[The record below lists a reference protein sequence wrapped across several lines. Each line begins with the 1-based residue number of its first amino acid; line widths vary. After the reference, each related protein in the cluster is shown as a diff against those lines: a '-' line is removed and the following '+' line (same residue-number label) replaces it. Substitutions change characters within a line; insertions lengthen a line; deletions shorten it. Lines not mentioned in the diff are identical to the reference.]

1 MSAWDA
7 LRAELDRWAEA
18 GRAATLWWRD
28 DDAGAPSS
36 ALNRLVAL
44 SEAHRV
50 PLTLAVIPT
59 KAGAEIAGLVA
70 GAATLT
76 AVQHGYAHLNHAPDG
91 ERKMELGPHRPADVV
106 VAELAV
112 GWDRLET
119 LFGAR
124 LRPVLVPPWNRIA
137 PHLVPMLPELGYL
150 GLSTFGPR
158 PRARPVAGLVQAN
171 SHLDIIDWAGHRG
184 FVGTEAALAALVG
197 HLRARRTGAVADPA
211 EPTGLLTHHL
221 AHDAGAWGFV
231 EALLHRS
238 KGHGGARWLDAEAAF
253 QPAPDHPGR

>member
-18 GRAATLWWRD
+18 GRAATMWWRD
-28 DDAGAPSS
+28 DDAGAPSP

-44 SEAHRV
+44 AETHRV

-59 KAGAEIAGLVA
+59 KAGAEIADLVA
-70 GAATLT
+70 AAATLT

-91 ERKMELGPHRPADVV
+91 ERKMELGAHRPADVV

-112 GWDRLET
+112 GWDRLAA
-119 LFGAR
+119 LLGAR
-124 LRPVLVPPWNRIA
+124 LRPILVPPWNRVA

-158 PRARPVAGLVQAN
+158 PRARPVAGLIQAN
-171 SHLDIIDWAGHRG
+171 GHIDIVDWAGHRG
-184 FVGTEAALAALVG
+184 FVGTETALAALVG
-197 HLRARRTGAVADPA
+197 HLRARRTAAVADPA

-221 AHDAGAWGFV
+221 AHDAGAWAFV
-231 EALLHRS
+231 DALLHRT
-238 KGHGGARWLDAEAAF
+238 KGHGAARWLDADAAF
-253 QPAPDHPGR
+253 QAVPGSPGP